1 MEESSEID
9 FDSASENIVS
19 DAIED
24 PIALDNSF
32 TSSFTEN
39 NENSSHSSIDFDLPK
54 NISSVIKVIGV
65 GGGGSNAV
73 NYMIKEGIK
82 GVDFIICNT
91 DAQALEKGQAPTK
104 LQLGMSITE
113 GLGAGEN
120 PSVGEKAALES
131 EHEIHSILQNNTKM
145 VFITAGMGGGTGTG
159 AAPVIA
165 EIAKELGALTVAVV
179 TKPFNFEGQ
188 KRKAAAEQGIAEL
201 VEEVDSLITIPNQKL
216 MDILGRKTSMEEA
229 FAKADDILKGAVQGI
244 SDIIMK
250 PGYINVDF
258 ADVKTVMSEKGI
270 AMMGTGQSSAD
281 ERGIDAAS
289 QAVSSELLED
299 IELKDARGILVNITA
314 KSPTMADFDEVD
326 SVIRDFTA
334 DDATIIYGTVMEDSM
349 DEEELLVTV
358 VATGV
363 NQKTAT
369 LAVDNSKRATVKL
382 NPVGLETHKIDQSVE
397 SGGTSSAEDIDFLD
411 VPTFMRKQVD

>member
-1 MEESSEID
+1 MNWEIIEEN
-9 FDSASENIVS
+9 AGL
-19 DAIED
+19 A
-24 PIALDNSF
+24 
-32 TSSFTEN
+32 
-39 NENSSHSSIDFDLPK
+39 K
-54 NISSVIKVIGV
+54 IKVIGV
-65 GGGGSNAV
+65 GGAGGNAV
-73 NYMIKEGIK
+73 IHMINHEIQGA
-82 GVDFIICNT
+82 DFICANT
-91 DAQALEKGQAPTK
+91 DSQALDRATGSTILK
-104 LQLGMSITE
+104 LGDNVTR
-113 GLGAGEN
+113 GLGAGAD
-120 PSVGEKAALES
+120 PRVGRAAAERDRAAIEELLS
-131 EHEIHSILQNNTKM
+131 GADMI
-145 VFITAGMGGGTGTG
+145 FITAGMGGGTGTG

-179 TKPFNFEGQ
+179 TKPFNFEGH

-216 MDILGRKTSMEEA
+216 MDILGKKTSMEDA

-270 AMMGTGQSSAD
+270 AMMGTGQSSTD

-334 DDATIIYGTVMEDSM
+334 DDATIIYGTVIEDSM
-349 DEEELLVTV
+349 DEGELLVTV

-369 LAVDNSKRATVKL
+369 LAVDNTRRATVQL
-382 NPVGLETHKIDQSVE
+382 NPVGLDAPQIDQSVE

>member
-1 MEESSEID
+1 MNWEIIEEN
-9 FDSASENIVS
+9 AGL
-19 DAIED
+19 A
-24 PIALDNSF
+24 
-32 TSSFTEN
+32 
-39 NENSSHSSIDFDLPK
+39 K
-54 NISSVIKVIGV
+54 IKVIGV
-65 GGGGSNAV
+65 GGAGGNAV
-73 NYMIKEGIK
+73 IHMINHEIQGAE
-82 GVDFIICNT
+82 FICANT
-91 DAQALEKGQAPTK
+91 DSQALDRAKGSTILK
-104 LQLGMSITE
+104 LGDNVTR
-113 GLGAGEN
+113 GLGAGAD
-120 PSVGEKAALES
+120 PQVGKAAAERDRAAIEELLS
-131 EHEIHSILQNNTKM
+131 GADMI
-145 VFITAGMGGGTGTG
+145 FITAGMGGGTGTG

-179 TKPFNFEGQ
+179 TKPFNFEGH

-326 SVIRDFTA
+326 SVIKEFTA
-334 DDATIIYGTVMEDSM
+334 DDATIIYGTVVEDSM
-349 DEEELLVTV
+349 DDNELLVTV

-369 LAVDNSKRATVKL
+369 LAVDNSRKATVQL
-382 NPVGLETHKIDQSVE
+382 NPVGLDSPTKNQSIE

>member
-1 MEESSEID
+1 MNWEIIEENAEL
-9 FDSASENIVS
+9 A
-19 DAIED
+19 
-24 PIALDNSF
+24 
-32 TSSFTEN
+32 
-39 NENSSHSSIDFDLPK
+39 K
-54 NISSVIKVIGV
+54 IKVIGV
-65 GGGGSNAV
+65 GGAGGNAV
-73 NYMIKEGIK
+73 IHMINHEIQGAE
-82 GVDFIICNT
+82 FICANT
-91 DAQALEKGQAPTK
+91 DSQALDRAKGSTILK
-104 LQLGMSITE
+104 LGDNVTR
-113 GLGAGEN
+113 GLGAGAD
-120 PSVGEKAALES
+120 PQVGRAAAERDRAAIEELLAGADM
-131 EHEIHSILQNNTKM
+131 I
-145 VFITAGMGGGTGTG
+145 FITAGMGGGTGTG

-179 TKPFNFEGQ
+179 TKPFNFEGH

-369 LAVDNSKRATVKL
+369 LAVDNSRKATVQL
-382 NPVGLETHKIDQSVE
+382 NPVGLDTPKINQTVQ

>member
-1 MEESSEID
+1 MNWEIIEEN
-9 FDSASENIVS
+9 AGL
-19 DAIED
+19 A
-24 PIALDNSF
+24 
-32 TSSFTEN
+32 
-39 NENSSHSSIDFDLPK
+39 K
-54 NISSVIKVIGV
+54 IKVIGV
-65 GGGGSNAV
+65 GGAGGNAV
-73 NYMIKEGIK
+73 IHMINHEIQGAE
-82 GVDFIICNT
+82 FICANT
-91 DAQALEKGQAPTK
+91 DSQALDRAKGSTILK
-104 LQLGMSITE
+104 LGDNVTR
-113 GLGAGEN
+113 GLGAGAD
-120 PSVGEKAALES
+120 PQVGKAAAERDRAAIEELLS
-131 EHEIHSILQNNTKM
+131 GADMI
-145 VFITAGMGGGTGTG
+145 FITAGMGGGTGTG

-179 TKPFNFEGQ
+179 TKPFNFEGH

-281 ERGIDAAS
+281 ERGIDAAN

-369 LAVDNSKRATVKL
+369 LAVDNLRRATVQL
-382 NPVGLETHKIDQSVE
+382 NPVGLDTPPIDQSVK

>member
-1 MEESSEID
+1 MNWEIIEEN
-9 FDSASENIVS
+9 AGL
-19 DAIED
+19 A
-24 PIALDNSF
+24 
-32 TSSFTEN
+32 
-39 NENSSHSSIDFDLPK
+39 K
-54 NISSVIKVIGV
+54 IKVIGI
-65 GGGGSNAV
+65 GGAGGNAV
-73 NYMIKEGIK
+73 IHMINHEIQGA
-82 GVDFIICNT
+82 DFICANT
-91 DAQALEKGQAPTK
+91 DSQALDRATGSTILK
-104 LQLGMSITE
+104 LGDNVTR
-113 GLGAGEN
+113 GLGAGAD
-120 PSVGEKAALES
+120 PRVGRAAAERDRAAIEELLS
-131 EHEIHSILQNNTKM
+131 GADMI
-145 VFITAGMGGGTGTG
+145 FITAGMGGGTGTG

-179 TKPFNFEGQ
+179 TKPFNFEGH

-216 MDILGRKTSMEEA
+216 MDILGKKTSMEDA

-349 DEEELLVTV
+349 DEGELLVTV

-369 LAVDNSKRATVKL
+369 LAVDNTKRATVQL
-382 NPVGLETHKIDQSVE
+382 NPVGLDAPPIDQSVE

>member
-1 MEESSEID
+1 MNWEI
-9 FDSASENIVS
+9 
-19 DAIED
+19 IED
-24 PIALDNSF
+24 NAGLA
-32 TSSFTEN
+32 
-39 NENSSHSSIDFDLPK
+39 K
-54 NISSVIKVIGV
+54 IKVIGV
-65 GGGGSNAV
+65 GGAGGNAV
-73 NYMIKEGIK
+73 IHMINHEIQGA
-82 GVDFIICNT
+82 DFICANT
-91 DAQALEKGQAPTK
+91 DSQALDRATGSTILK
-104 LQLGMSITE
+104 LGDNVTR
-113 GLGAGEN
+113 GLGAGAD
-120 PSVGEKAALES
+120 PKVGRAAAERDRAAIEELLS
-131 EHEIHSILQNNTKM
+131 GADMI
-145 VFITAGMGGGTGTG
+145 FITAGMGGGTGTG

-179 TKPFNFEGQ
+179 TKPFNFEGH

-369 LAVDNSKRATVKL
+369 LAVDNSRRATVQL
-382 NPVGLETHKIDQSVE
+382 NPVGLDAPALDKSVE

>member
-1 MEESSEID
+1 MNWEI
-9 FDSASENIVS
+9 
-19 DAIED
+19 IED
-24 PIALDNSF
+24 NAGLA
-32 TSSFTEN
+32 
-39 NENSSHSSIDFDLPK
+39 K
-54 NISSVIKVIGV
+54 IKVIGV
-65 GGGGSNAV
+65 GGAGGNAV
-73 NYMIKEGIK
+73 IHMINHEIQGA
-82 GVDFIICNT
+82 DFICANT
-91 DAQALEKGQAPTK
+91 DSQALDRAKGSTILK
-104 LQLGMSITE
+104 LGDNVTR
-113 GLGAGEN
+113 GLGAGAD
-120 PSVGEKAALES
+120 PQVGRAAAERDRAAIEELLS
-131 EHEIHSILQNNTKM
+131 GADMI
-145 VFITAGMGGGTGTG
+145 FITAGMGGGTGTG

-179 TKPFNFEGQ
+179 TKPFNFEGH

-270 AMMGTGQSSAD
+270 AMMGTGKSSAD

-369 LAVDNSKRATVKL
+369 LAVDNSRRATVQL
-382 NPVGLETHKIDQSVE
+382 NPVGLDAPKLDKSVE

>member
-1 MEESSEID
+1 MNWEIIEEN
-9 FDSASENIVS
+9 AGL
-19 DAIED
+19 A
-24 PIALDNSF
+24 
-32 TSSFTEN
+32 
-39 NENSSHSSIDFDLPK
+39 K
-54 NISSVIKVIGV
+54 IKVIGV
-65 GGGGSNAV
+65 GGAGGNAV
-73 NYMIKEGIK
+73 IHMINHEIQGAE
-82 GVDFIICNT
+82 FICANT
-91 DAQALEKGQAPTK
+91 DSQALDRAKGSVILK
-104 LQLGMSITE
+104 LGDNVTR
-113 GLGAGEN
+113 GLGAGAD
-120 PSVGEKAALES
+120 PQVGKAAAERDRAAIEELLS
-131 EHEIHSILQNNTKM
+131 GADMI
-145 VFITAGMGGGTGTG
+145 FITAGMGGGTGTG

-349 DEEELLVTV
+349 DEDELLVTV

-363 NQKTAT
+363 NQKSAT
-369 LAVDNSKRATVKL
+369 IAVDNSRRATVQL
-382 NPVGLETHKIDQSVE
+382 NPVGLDNTPKTGQSVE

>member
-1 MEESSEID
+1 MNWEIIEEN
-9 FDSASENIVS
+9 AGL
-19 DAIED
+19 A
-24 PIALDNSF
+24 
-32 TSSFTEN
+32 
-39 NENSSHSSIDFDLPK
+39 K
-54 NISSVIKVIGV
+54 IKVIGV
-65 GGGGSNAV
+65 GGAGGNAV
-73 NYMIKEGIK
+73 IHMINNDIQGA
-82 GVDFIICNT
+82 DFICANT
-91 DAQALEKGQAPTK
+91 DSQALDRATGSTILK
-104 LQLGMSITE
+104 LGDNVTR
-113 GLGAGEN
+113 GLGAGAD
-120 PSVGEKAALES
+120 PQVGRAAAERDRSAIEELLS
-131 EHEIHSILQNNTKM
+131 GADMI
-145 VFITAGMGGGTGTG
+145 FITAGMGGGTGTG

-179 TKPFNFEGQ
+179 TKPFNFEGH

-216 MDILGRKTSMEEA
+216 MDILGKKTSMEEA

-244 SDIIMK
+244 SDIIIK

-369 LAVDNSKRATVKL
+369 LAVDNSRRATVQL
-382 NPVGLETHKIDQSVE
+382 NPVGLDAPQKDQTVE

>member
-1 MEESSEID
+1 MNWEI
-9 FDSASENIVS
+9 
-19 DAIED
+19 IED
-24 PIALDNSF
+24 NAGLA
-32 TSSFTEN
+32 
-39 NENSSHSSIDFDLPK
+39 K
-54 NISSVIKVIGV
+54 IKVIGV
-65 GGGGSNAV
+65 GGAGGNAV
-73 NYMIKEGIK
+73 IHMINHEIQGA
-82 GVDFIICNT
+82 DFICANT
-91 DAQALEKGQAPTK
+91 DSQALDRATGSTILK
-104 LQLGMSITE
+104 LGDNVTR
-113 GLGAGEN
+113 GLGAGAD
-120 PSVGEKAALES
+120 PQVGRAAAERDRAAIEELLS
-131 EHEIHSILQNNTKM
+131 GADMI
-145 VFITAGMGGGTGTG
+145 FITAGMGGGTGTG

-179 TKPFNFEGQ
+179 TKPFNFEGH

-216 MDILGRKTSMEEA
+216 MDILGKKTSMEEA

-369 LAVDNSKRATVKL
+369 LAVDNSRRATVQL
-382 NPVGLETHKIDQSVE
+382 NPVGLDAPKLDKTVE

>member
-1 MEESSEID
+1 MNWEIID
-9 FDSASENIVS
+9 ENVGL
-19 DAIED
+19 A
-24 PIALDNSF
+24 
-32 TSSFTEN
+32 
-39 NENSSHSSIDFDLPK
+39 K
-54 NISSVIKVIGV
+54 IKVIGV
-65 GGGGSNAV
+65 GGAGGNAV
-73 NYMIKEGIK
+73 IHMINHKIQGA
-82 GVDFIICNT
+82 DFICANT
-91 DAQALEKGQAPTK
+91 DAQALERAEGSTILK
-104 LQLGMSITE
+104 LGDNVTR
-113 GLGAGEN
+113 GLGAGADPE
-120 PSVGEKAALES
+120 VGRAAAERDRAAIEELLEGAD
-131 EHEIHSILQNNTKM
+131 M

-159 AAPVIA
+159 AAPIIA
-165 EIAKELGALTVAVV
+165 EISKSLGALTVAVV
-179 TKPFNFEGQ
+179 TKPFDFEGP
-188 KRKAAAEQGIAEL
+188 KRKAAAEKGIAEL

-216 MDILGRKTSMEEA
+216 MDILGKRTPMEEA

-270 AMMGTGQSSAD
+270 AMMGTGVSSAE

-326 SVIRDFTA
+326 SVIKDFTA
-334 DDATIIYGTVMEDSM
+334 ADATIIYGTVMEESM
-349 DEEELLVTV
+349 DKEELLVTV

-363 NQKTAT
+363 NQQTAT
-369 LAVDNSKRATVKL
+369 LAVDNTRRATVQL
-382 NPVGLETHKIDQSVE
+382 NPVGLDSSNTDQQEE

>member
-1 MEESSEID
+1 MNWEIIEEN
-9 FDSASENIVS
+9 AGL
-19 DAIED
+19 A
-24 PIALDNSF
+24 
-32 TSSFTEN
+32 
-39 NENSSHSSIDFDLPK
+39 K
-54 NISSVIKVIGV
+54 IKVIGV
-65 GGGGSNAV
+65 GGAGGNAV
-73 NYMIKEGIK
+73 IHMINHEIQGA
-82 GVDFIICNT
+82 DFICANT
-91 DAQALEKGQAPTK
+91 DSQALDRAKGSTILK
-104 LQLGMSITE
+104 LGDNVTR
-113 GLGAGEN
+113 GLGAGAD
-120 PSVGEKAALES
+120 PQVGRAAAGRDRAAIEELLAGADM
-131 EHEIHSILQNNTKM
+131 I
-145 VFITAGMGGGTGTG
+145 FITAGMGGGTGTG

-179 TKPFNFEGQ
+179 TKPFNFEGH

-270 AMMGTGQSSAD
+270 AMMGTGQSTAD

-369 LAVDNSKRATVKL
+369 LAVDNSRRATVQL
-382 NPVGLETHKIDQSVE
+382 NPVGLDAPKIDQTVE

>member
-1 MEESSEID
+1 MNWEIIEEN
-9 FDSASENIVS
+9 AGL
-19 DAIED
+19 A
-24 PIALDNSF
+24 
-32 TSSFTEN
+32 
-39 NENSSHSSIDFDLPK
+39 K
-54 NISSVIKVIGV
+54 IKVIGV
-65 GGGGSNAV
+65 GGAGGNAV
-73 NYMIKEGIK
+73 IHMINNDIQGAE
-82 GVDFIICNT
+82 FICANT
-91 DAQALEKGQAPTK
+91 DSQALDRAIGSTILK
-104 LQLGMSITE
+104 LGDNITR
-113 GLGAGEN
+113 GLGAGAD
-120 PSVGEKAALES
+120 PKVGRAAAERDRAAIEELLCGADM
-131 EHEIHSILQNNTKM
+131 I
-145 VFITAGMGGGTGTG
+145 FITAGMGGGTGTG

-179 TKPFNFEGQ
+179 TKPFNFEGN

-216 MDILGRKTSMEEA
+216 MDILGKKTSMEDA

-326 SVIRDFTA
+326 SVIKEFTA
-334 DDATIIYGTVMEDSM
+334 DDATIIYGTVVEESM
-349 DEEELLVTV
+349 NDDELLVTV

-363 NQKTAT
+363 NQQTAT
-369 LAVDNSKRATVKL
+369 LAVDNSRRATVQL
-382 NPVGLETHKIDQSVE
+382 NPVGLDTPSAHQSIE

>member
-1 MEESSEID
+1 MNWEI
-9 FDSASENIVS
+9 
-19 DAIED
+19 IED
-24 PIALDNSF
+24 NAGLA
-32 TSSFTEN
+32 
-39 NENSSHSSIDFDLPK
+39 K
-54 NISSVIKVIGV
+54 IKVIGV
-65 GGGGSNAV
+65 GGAGGNAV
-73 NYMIKEGIK
+73 IHMINHEIQGA
-82 GVDFIICNT
+82 DFICANT
-91 DAQALEKGQAPTK
+91 DSQALDRATGSTILK
-104 LQLGMSITE
+104 LGDHVTR
-113 GLGAGEN
+113 GLGAGAD
-120 PSVGEKAALES
+120 PQVGRAAAERDRAAIEELLS
-131 EHEIHSILQNNTKM
+131 GADMI
-145 VFITAGMGGGTGTG
+145 FITAGMGGGTGTG

-179 TKPFNFEGQ
+179 TKPFNFEGH

-216 MDILGRKTSMEEA
+216 MDILGKKTSMEEA

-369 LAVDNSKRATVKL
+369 LAVDNSRRATVQL
-382 NPVGLETHKIDQSVE
+382 NPVGLDAPKLDKSVE

>member
-1 MEESSEID
+1 MNWEIIEEN
-9 FDSASENIVS
+9 AGL
-19 DAIED
+19 A
-24 PIALDNSF
+24 
-32 TSSFTEN
+32 
-39 NENSSHSSIDFDLPK
+39 K
-54 NISSVIKVIGV
+54 IKVIGV
-65 GGGGSNAV
+65 GGAGGNAV
-73 NYMIKEGIK
+73 IHMINHQIQGAE
-82 GVDFIICNT
+82 FICANT
-91 DAQALEKGQAPTK
+91 DSQALDRAKGSMILK
-104 LQLGMSITE
+104 LGDNVTR
-113 GLGAGEN
+113 GLGAGAD
-120 PSVGEKAALES
+120 PQVGKAAAERDRAAIEELLS
-131 EHEIHSILQNNTKM
+131 GSDMI
-145 VFITAGMGGGTGTG
+145 FITAGMGGGTGTG

-349 DEEELLVTV
+349 DEDELLVTV

-363 NQKTAT
+363 NQKSAT
-369 LAVDNSKRATVKL
+369 IAVDNSRRATVQL
-382 NPVGLETHKIDQSVE
+382 NPVGLDAPKIGQSVE

>member
-1 MEESSEID
+1 MNWEIIEEN
-9 FDSASENIVS
+9 AGL
-19 DAIED
+19 A
-24 PIALDNSF
+24 
-32 TSSFTEN
+32 
-39 NENSSHSSIDFDLPK
+39 K
-54 NISSVIKVIGV
+54 IKVIGV
-65 GGGGSNAV
+65 GGAGGNAV
-73 NYMIKEGIK
+73 IHMINHEIQGAE
-82 GVDFIICNT
+82 FICANT
-91 DAQALEKGQAPTK
+91 DSQALDMAKGSTILK
-104 LQLGMSITE
+104 LGDNVTR
-113 GLGAGEN
+113 GLGAGAD
-120 PSVGEKAALES
+120 PQVGKAAAERDRAAIEELLS
-131 EHEIHSILQNNTKM
+131 GADMI
-145 VFITAGMGGGTGTG
+145 FITAGMGGGTGTG

-179 TKPFNFEGQ
+179 TKPFNFEGH

-281 ERGIDAAS
+281 ERGIDAAN

-369 LAVDNSKRATVKL
+369 LAVDNSRRATVQL
-382 NPVGLETHKIDQSVE
+382 NPVGLDTPPIDQSVK

>member
-1 MEESSEID
+1 MNWEIIEEN
-9 FDSASENIVS
+9 AGL
-19 DAIED
+19 A
-24 PIALDNSF
+24 
-32 TSSFTEN
+32 
-39 NENSSHSSIDFDLPK
+39 K
-54 NISSVIKVIGV
+54 IKVIGV
-65 GGGGSNAV
+65 GGAGGNAV
-73 NYMIKEGIK
+73 IHMINHEIQGA
-82 GVDFIICNT
+82 DFICANT
-91 DAQALEKGQAPTK
+91 DSQALDRAKGSTILK
-104 LQLGMSITE
+104 LGDNVTR
-113 GLGAGEN
+113 GLGAGAD
-120 PSVGEKAALES
+120 PQVGRAAAERDRAAIEELLS
-131 EHEIHSILQNNTKM
+131 GSDMI
-145 VFITAGMGGGTGTG
+145 FITAGMGGGTGTG

-179 TKPFNFEGQ
+179 TKPFNFEGH

>member
-1 MEESSEID
+1 MNWEIIEEN
-9 FDSASENIVS
+9 AGL
-19 DAIED
+19 A
-24 PIALDNSF
+24 
-32 TSSFTEN
+32 
-39 NENSSHSSIDFDLPK
+39 K
-54 NISSVIKVIGV
+54 IKVIGV
-65 GGGGSNAV
+65 GGAGGNAV
-73 NYMIKEGIK
+73 IHMINHEIQGAE
-82 GVDFIICNT
+82 FICANT
-91 DAQALEKGQAPTK
+91 DSQALDRAKGSTILK
-104 LQLGMSITE
+104 LGDNVTR
-113 GLGAGEN
+113 GLGAGAD
-120 PSVGEKAALES
+120 PQVGKAAAERDRAAIEELLS
-131 EHEIHSILQNNTKM
+131 GADMI
-145 VFITAGMGGGTGTG
+145 FITAGMGGGTGTG

-179 TKPFNFEGQ
+179 TKPFNFEGH

-281 ERGIDAAS
+281 ERGIDAAN
-289 QAVSSELLED
+289 QAVSAELLED
-299 IELKDARGILVNITA
+299 SELKDARGILVNITA

-369 LAVDNSKRATVKL
+369 LAVDNSRRATVQL
-382 NPVGLETHKIDQSVE
+382 NPVGLDTPSIDQSVK

>member
-1 MEESSEID
+1 MNWEIIEEN
-9 FDSASENIVS
+9 AGL
-19 DAIED
+19 A
-24 PIALDNSF
+24 
-32 TSSFTEN
+32 
-39 NENSSHSSIDFDLPK
+39 K
-54 NISSVIKVIGV
+54 IKVIGV
-65 GGGGSNAV
+65 GGAGGNAV
-73 NYMIKEGIK
+73 IHMINHEIQGAE
-82 GVDFIICNT
+82 FICANT
-91 DAQALEKGQAPTK
+91 DSQALDRAKGSMILK
-104 LQLGMSITE
+104 LGDNVTR
-113 GLGAGEN
+113 GLGAGAD
-120 PSVGEKAALES
+120 PQVGKAAAERDRAAIEELLS
-131 EHEIHSILQNNTKM
+131 GADMI
-145 VFITAGMGGGTGTG
+145 FITAGMGGGTGTG

-299 IELKDARGILVNITA
+299 IELKDARGMLVNITA

-349 DEEELLVTV
+349 DEDELLVTV

-363 NQKTAT
+363 NQKSAT
-369 LAVDNSKRATVKL
+369 IAVDNSKRATVQL
-382 NPVGLETHKIDQSVE
+382 NPVGLDAPKIGQSVE

>member
-1 MEESSEID
+1 MNWEIIEEN
-9 FDSASENIVS
+9 AGL
-19 DAIED
+19 A
-24 PIALDNSF
+24 
-32 TSSFTEN
+32 
-39 NENSSHSSIDFDLPK
+39 K
-54 NISSVIKVIGV
+54 IKVIGV
-65 GGGGSNAV
+65 GGAGGNAV
-73 NYMIKEGIK
+73 IHMINHEIQGAE
-82 GVDFIICNT
+82 FICANT
-91 DAQALEKGQAPTK
+91 DSQALDRAKGSTILK
-104 LQLGMSITE
+104 LGDNVTR
-113 GLGAGEN
+113 GLGAGAD
-120 PSVGEKAALES
+120 PQVGKAAAERDRAAIEELLAGADM
-131 EHEIHSILQNNTKM
+131 I
-145 VFITAGMGGGTGTG
+145 FITAGMGGGTGTG

-179 TKPFNFEGQ
+179 TKPFNFEGH

-270 AMMGTGQSSAD
+270 AMMGTGQSTAE

-349 DEEELLVTV
+349 DEDELLVTV

-369 LAVDNSKRATVKL
+369 LAVDNTRRATVQL
-382 NPVGLETHKIDQSVE
+382 NPVGLDAPKLDKSIE

>member
-1 MEESSEID
+1 MNWEIIEEN
-9 FDSASENIVS
+9 AGL
-19 DAIED
+19 A
-24 PIALDNSF
+24 
-32 TSSFTEN
+32 
-39 NENSSHSSIDFDLPK
+39 K
-54 NISSVIKVIGV
+54 IKVIGV
-65 GGGGSNAV
+65 GGAGGNAV
-73 NYMIKEGIK
+73 IHMINHEIQGAE
-82 GVDFIICNT
+82 FICANT
-91 DAQALEKGQAPTK
+91 DSQALDRAKGSTILK
-104 LQLGMSITE
+104 LGDNVTR
-113 GLGAGEN
+113 GLGAGAD
-120 PSVGEKAALES
+120 PQVGKAAAERDRAAIEELLS
-131 EHEIHSILQNNTKM
+131 GADMI
-145 VFITAGMGGGTGTG
+145 FITAGMGGGTGTG

-165 EIAKELGALTVAVV
+165 QVAKELGALTVAVV
-179 TKPFNFEGQ
+179 TKPFNFEGH

-281 ERGIDAAS
+281 GRGIEAAQ

-334 DDATIIYGTVMEDSM
+334 KDATIIYGTVMEDSM

-369 LAVDNSKRATVKL
+369 LAVDNSRRATVQL
-382 NPVGLETHKIDQSVE
+382 NPVGLDTPKTDQSVK

>member
-1 MEESSEID
+1 MNWEIIEEN
-9 FDSASENIVS
+9 AGL
-19 DAIED
+19 A
-24 PIALDNSF
+24 
-32 TSSFTEN
+32 
-39 NENSSHSSIDFDLPK
+39 K
-54 NISSVIKVIGV
+54 IKVIGV
-65 GGGGSNAV
+65 GGAGGNAV
-73 NYMIKEGIK
+73 IHMINNDIQGA
-82 GVDFIICNT
+82 DFICANT
-91 DAQALEKGQAPTK
+91 DSQALDRATGSTILK
-104 LQLGMSITE
+104 LGDNVTR
-113 GLGAGEN
+113 GLGAGAD
-120 PSVGEKAALES
+120 PKVGRAAAERDRAAIEELLAGADM
-131 EHEIHSILQNNTKM
+131 I
-145 VFITAGMGGGTGTG
+145 FITAGMGGGTGTG

-216 MDILGRKTSMEEA
+216 MDILGKKTSMEDA

-270 AMMGTGQSSAD
+270 AMMGTGKSSID

-326 SVIRDFTA
+326 SVIQEFTA
-334 DDATIIYGTVMEDSM
+334 EDATIIYGTVMEDSM
-349 DEEELLVTV
+349 DDDELLVTV

-363 NQKTAT
+363 NQQTAT
-369 LAVDNSKRATVKL
+369 LAVDNSRRATVQL
-382 NPVGLETHKIDQSVE
+382 NPVGLDSAQAGQNKE

>member
-1 MEESSEID
+1 MNWEIIEEN
-9 FDSASENIVS
+9 AGL
-19 DAIED
+19 A
-24 PIALDNSF
+24 
-32 TSSFTEN
+32 
-39 NENSSHSSIDFDLPK
+39 K
-54 NISSVIKVIGV
+54 IKVIGV
-65 GGGGSNAV
+65 GGAGGNAV
-73 NYMIKEGIK
+73 IHMINHEIQGA
-82 GVDFIICNT
+82 DFICANT
-91 DAQALEKGQAPTK
+91 DSQALERATGSTILK
-104 LQLGMSITE
+104 LGDNVTR
-113 GLGAGEN
+113 GLGAGAD
-120 PSVGEKAALES
+120 PKVGRAAAERDRA
-131 EHEIHSILQNNTKM
+131 SIEELLDGADM
-145 VFITAGMGGGTGTG
+145 IFITAGMGGGTGTG

-165 EIAKELGALTVAVV
+165 EIAKEIGALTVAVV
-179 TKPFNFEGQ
+179 TKPFNFEGH

-229 FAKADDILKGAVQGI
+229 FAKADDVLKGAVQGI

-270 AMMGTGQSSAD
+270 AMMGTGQSSVD

-299 IELKDARGILVNITA
+299 IELKDARGVLVNITA

-326 SVIRDFTA
+326 SVIREFTA

-369 LAVDNSKRATVKL
+369 LAVDNTRRATVELK
-382 NPVGLETHKIDQSVE
+382 PVGLDTLKAEQSIE